1 MNIKN
6 RFLFLLPWIAVLAVG
21 IYLISTTYL
30 ITKDGPLYIQQ
41 AQQFAINPVGAVKG
55 NYFGYP
61 FLIFVAQ
68 KAGSVFGATESVNSW
83 ILSAQSVT
91 LLCMFAAFVPLY
103 FIGKSFLGSGQSL
116 CALVILAFL
125 PYPVRFAGDVLRDWP
140 YILFLSLG
148 FAALIAAAKGRK
160 WWLYGVAGL
169 LAGLGYFI
177 KVECAQIVIYALI
190 WLILCVI
197 FPRYWMTRKKALLSA
212 FLLLIC
218 FAVIVLPYMHIRQQF
233 IPEKIEE
240 LMDESSSAVNTTVTF
255 TPLEKT
261 AKLDRQSLLLK
272 AAANNISNGAK
283 EQNSLTGFT
292 AGLTAGLAESIIKI
306 FEKTGENLFYY
317 FFVFSLIGFYTQF
330 IKGFKKINDI
340 ERIFVTSFI
349 LLNVIML
356 SWLFHNFNYLSR
368 RHCLPLSLLFV
379 FYCPVGLKIVSEKI
393 SSLFKFKLTFWF
405 YTLLVFGI
413 LLCLPKL
420 LESKRKDRVGFLS
433 AAHWLSQNT
442 EMKDLIAV
450 PDPRIN
456 FYAQRKGFLAWEQ
469 KDLNGADFAVAQVG
483 AEVTAPDWGEK
494 KVWFW
499 VDPKKKDSKLIIYRL
514 P

>member
-148 FAALIAAAKGRK
+148 FGALIAAAKGRK
-160 WWLYGVAGL
+160 WWLYGVAGF

-197 FPRYWMTRKKALLSA
+197 FPRYQMTRKKALLSA

-240 LMDESSSAVNTTVTF
+240 LKDESSSKVT
-255 TPLEKT
+255 PV
-261 AKLDRQSLLLK
+261 
-272 AAANNISNGAK
+272 I
-283 EQNSLTGFT
+283 FT
-292 AGLTAGLAESIIKI
+292 ASLTAGPAKSIIKV
-306 FEKTGENLFYY
+306 FERTGENLFYY
-317 FFVFSLIGFYTQF
+317 FFVFSLIGFYTRF
-330 IKGFKKINDI
+330 IKGFKKATDV
-340 ERIFVTSFI
+340 EKVFVTSFI
-349 LLNVIML
+349 LFNILML
-356 SWLFHNFNYLSR
+356 AWLSHNFNYLSR
-368 RHCLPLSLLFV
+368 RHCLPLSLLFL
-379 FYCPVGLKIVSEKI
+379 FYSPIGLKIVGEKI
-393 SSLFKFKLTFWF
+393 SSIFKFKLTFWF
-405 YTLLVFGI
+405 YTLLVLGI